1 MAGQVPEWPG
11 RTLIVLFPRR
21 LLFFY
26 IVPRLGNRVLHSQ
39 GQSSLLSEAPR
50 QRQSISCKMLPHEL
64 KTLEPSSPQELGG
77 SVSSKDID
85 EIHLARLGKRP
96 VLKVI

>member
-1 MAGQVPEWPG
+1 
-11 RTLIVLFPRR
+11 
-21 LLFFY
+21 
-26 IVPRLGNRVLHSQ
+26 
-39 GQSSLLSEAPR
+39 
-50 QRQSISCKMLPHEL
+50 MLPHEL